1 MPVIGFLHPA
11 SNTLEDRVRGLRQG
25 LKETGV
31 VEGEMRGTVFRLS
44 AAPPPKP
51 AIACTSSR
59 TPVGGGDVATLG
71 T

>member
-11 SNTLEDRVRGLRQG
+11 SNTLEDRVRGFRQG

>member
-11 SNTLEDRVRGLRQG
+11 SNTLEDRVRGFRQG

-44 AAPPPKP
+44 AAPPQKP
-51 AIACTSSR
+51 AIACTSYR